1 MKDELRSI
9 PAQQQEAIREGT
21 ELNSQEPRLKDVA
34 ARRKEAERQQRIE
47 ELKSK
52 STSYQ
57 LIKAA
62 KALDTWYIDPIL
74 GLIMPG
80 LGDLIAGI
88 AGIPALYFALFK
100 MRSLPLAL
108 AVIYNLMIDML
119 IGLVPFLGDFADA
132 LFSRA
137 NKKNFELIVGYVE
150 GDETVIS
157 RVRKNAAL
165 MFVAILI
172 LGVLIYWLYSAVAG
186 LVSWII
192 SLL

>member
-1 MKDELRSI
+1 MEEELRSI
-9 PAQQQEAIREGT
+9 PAQQQETIREGT
-21 ELNSQEPRLKDVA
+21 ELNSQEPRQKDVA

-192 SLL
+192 NLL